1 MQAQSRFLFVLLL
14 LGAASI
20 ALARP
25 APTPATPSPAK
36 ASAPA
41 ASQAERAPPPR
52 LSPRDIA
59 LNSPVPI
66 WQRRG
71 ILVEQGGRAL
81 YIFTEDSPGQSNCDP
96 MCERL
101 WPPLFAEETARPHG
115 PFTIARS
122 HDGRPMW
129 AWQGKPLYRWVSDR
143 RRGAAGGDG
152 VADVWFLVDVPPEL
166 SGLVVPYFP
175 MPMPRRSADKPATLP
190 RPRTP

>member
-1 MQAQSRFLFVLLL
+1 MKHPYRLLFACLLACALPVTAGAQ
-14 LGAASI
+14 
-20 ALARP
+20 ARP
-25 APTPATPSPAK
+25 AAAPAAEPAAEPAK
-36 ASAPA
+36 APVVAT
-41 ASQAERAPPPR
+41 PPR

-81 YIFTEDSPGQSNCDP
+81 YIFTEDEPGQSRCDP
-96 MCERL
+96 KCERL

-129 AWQGKPLYRWVSDR
+129 AWEGKPLYRWLSDR
-143 RRGAAGGDG
+143 KRGSAGGDG
-152 VADVWFLVDVPPEL
+152 VADVWFLVKVPPEL
-166 SGLVVPYFP
+166 DGYVVPYFP
-175 MPMPRRSADKPATLP
+175 MPMPRRSADAPATLP